1 MVLEEHMNWFAV
13 YTLPRAEKKAYA
25 EIVGKGIQAY
35 LPLQRNLKQWSDR
48 KKWVEE
54 PLFRSY
60 IFVNIPQSQYFDV
73 LNTTGIVRY
82 ITFEGKAVSI
92 PPRQIEAVKFFL
104 SSDDPLPE
112 NMEHYLPGQSVEV
125 IKGPLKG
132 LFGELVQL
140 AGKQKVK
147 VEISAVG
154 QSIFVTIPMSHLK
167 IRFF

>member
-1 MVLEEHMNWFAV
+1 LNWYAV
-13 YTLPRAEKKAYA
+13 YTSPRAEKKAHA
-25 EIVGKGIQAY
+25 ELVKKGITVY
-35 LPLQRNLKQWSDR
+35 LPLQRTLRQWSDR
-48 KKWVEE
+48 KKWTEE

-60 IFVNIPQSQYFDV
+60 IFVNITESLYFDV
-73 LNTTGIVRY
+73 LNTAGVVRY
-82 ITFEGKAVSI
+82 ITFEGKAVPI
-92 PPRQIEAVKFFL
+92 PPQQIEAVRFFL

-112 NMEHYLPGQSVEV
+112 NIEKYSPGQPVEV

-154 QSIFVTIPMSHLK
+154 QSVFVTIPMSHLR
-167 IRFF
+167 INL